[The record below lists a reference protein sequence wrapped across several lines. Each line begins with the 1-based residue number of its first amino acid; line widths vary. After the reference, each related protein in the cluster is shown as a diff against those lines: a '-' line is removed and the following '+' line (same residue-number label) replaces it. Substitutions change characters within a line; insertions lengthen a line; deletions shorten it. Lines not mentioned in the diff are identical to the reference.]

1 MGMVLRTS
9 LLGAGEC
16 LSALPPQCTFS
27 RDGWLWVSECSQ
39 QGRSAQG
46 NQGRK
51 NWETGLRL
59 LWSKKGLSNL
69 GLLIISEAPSFPRPF
84 AFAYLRA
91 SFPKNSRMTMP
102 RKAQAIS
109 SFKSLP

>member
-1 MGMVLRTS
+1 MHFG
-9 LLGAGEC
+9 
-16 LSALPPQCTFS
+16 PQRTFS
-27 RDGWLWVSECSQ
+27 RDGWLWDSECSQ

-51 NWETGLRL
+51 NWEIGLKL

-69 GLLIISEAPSFPRPF
+69 GFLLIISEAPSFLRPF
-84 AFAYLRA
+84 AFAYLRT
-91 SFPKNSRMTMP
+91 SFPKYSRMTVP
-102 RKAQAIS
+102 RGAQAIS